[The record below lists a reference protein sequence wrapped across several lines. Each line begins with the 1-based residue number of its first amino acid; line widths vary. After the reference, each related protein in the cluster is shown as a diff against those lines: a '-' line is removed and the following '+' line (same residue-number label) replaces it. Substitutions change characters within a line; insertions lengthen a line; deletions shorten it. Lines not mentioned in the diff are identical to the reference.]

1 MNISEVSNLTGVSTK
16 MIRHYEEIGLFP
28 KVSRTLS
35 GYRSYGEND
44 VHVLR
49 FIKRS
54 RDFGFSMEEIKKL
67 LSLWRNKKRRS
78 AEVKKIAEEHVRVL
92 EQKILELRS
101 IADALKQLS
110 HCCQGDERPECP
122 ILEELSPEK

>member
-1 MNISEVSNLTGVSTK
+1 

-67 LSLWRNKKRRS
+67 LGLWRNKKRRS
-78 AEVKKIAEEHVRVL
+78 AEVKKIAEQHVREL
-92 EQKILELRS
+92 EKKILELRS

-110 HCCQGDERPECP
+110 NCCHGDERPDCP
-122 ILEELSPEK
+122 ILDELDLKK